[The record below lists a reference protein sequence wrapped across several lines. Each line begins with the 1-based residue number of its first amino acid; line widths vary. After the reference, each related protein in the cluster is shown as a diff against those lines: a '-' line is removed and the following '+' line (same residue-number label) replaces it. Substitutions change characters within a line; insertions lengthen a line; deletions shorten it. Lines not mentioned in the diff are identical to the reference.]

1 MGEIIIIGSIA
12 VIVLMG
18 LYISVSSYRERQT
31 FNKFTNIREAMRAF
45 DKRYGVKNGK
55 LKHGRKK

>member
-1 MGEIIIIGSIA
+1 MGEIIIGAISI
-12 VIVLMG
+12 IVFMG
-18 LYISVSSYRERQT
+18 LYIGVSSYRQKQT
-31 FNKFTNIREAMRAF
+31 FNNFTNIREAMRAF